1 MLQTQGL
8 PSRSSPLSGASHL
21 PKFQWETPGYV
32 YSAGQHEHLEKPHIR
47 DLAAHPTPS
56 GSLPGH
62 TELSGCKYTAK
73 PSSWPAV
80 GSLTPVSIQRHASL
94 SLLWFWFLP
103 WRDCS
108 QRQCFQIPHSCY
120 PWDSDKELEFWEFL
134 GNLRIISFFKNFQH
148 SLHSLLTI
156 MYISKCI

>member
-1 MLQTQGL
+1 MAGVGGPSFVLMEAYCHMLQTQGL

-21 PKFQWETPGYV
+21 PEFQWETPGCV
-32 YSAGQHEHLEKPHIR
+32 YSAGQCEHLGRLHIR

-62 TELSGCKYTAK
+62 AELSGCKYTAK

-94 SLLWFWFLP
+94 SLLCGSG
-103 WRDCS
+103 CS
-108 QRQCFQIPHSCY
+108 PGGTAASASAAKFPTAVIPGIQTRNWNSG
-120 PWDSDKELEFWEFL
+120 DSW
-134 GNLRIISFFKNFQH
+134 GISE
-148 SLHSLLTI
+148 S
-156 MYISKCI
+156 